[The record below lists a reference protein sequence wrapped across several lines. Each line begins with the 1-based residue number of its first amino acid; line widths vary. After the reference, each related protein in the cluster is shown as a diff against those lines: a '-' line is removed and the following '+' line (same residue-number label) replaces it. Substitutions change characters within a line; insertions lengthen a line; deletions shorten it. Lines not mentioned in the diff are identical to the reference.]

1 MTLTHTA
8 SIAPRTL
15 ALPFFNRISTEQIEE
30 VCQTLSE
37 LLRNLWTTS

>member
-1 MTLTHTA
+1 MGLGNTE

-30 VCQTLSE
+30 VCQRLE
-37 LLRNLWTTS
+37 EALRKLRP